1 MIHAT
6 ASEGLLARLL
16 NLLRPSGMVVPVPVR
31 VRRAAAL
38 ALVPLALAPAA
49 VAQRGGTT
57 GGGSDRGGSHR
68 DSAATVRRA
77 PAVPPSARR
86 PAPARS
92 GYDET
97 QRRIEEQR
105 RAADERQREAERRIE
120 QQRQAVEER
129 QRETQRR
136 IEQQRREMEE
146 RQREAERRAGGQR
159 GSGDRS
165 GYGQSGYDRSGYGSG
180 YDRYWGSSWSPVLRY
195 RQRVRVESDRHYGY
209 GSSVLDIRT
218 SYRQRV
224 SGGYSSG
231 DRVEVRIE
239 RIEVYQDGR
248 YLGYVDYYDLPRD
261 FDHVTATRMRNG
273 ELRLDDDLLLVGEAS
288 VGFELIRFD
297 GNDFYGSW
305 RRQYDALSLDL
316 RRSSTRRV
324 GYSRLFDPYAYRG
337 YVPVSIVPDLQ
348 DDFYGYNGGYYGQS
362 GSGYDQPGYSRD
374 GYEGPVQGRSPR
386 GCTDG
391 SGTVNTPSSRPQGGS
406 VEGRSAPARS
416 PRNRTVTLPGGQ
428 TVQVERETS
437 VEAAEGGN

>member
-1 MIHAT
+1 MRPIPGGRLLLPAPAMTHVT
-6 ASEGLLARLL
+6 PSGGLLARLL
-16 NLLRPSGMVVPVPVR
+16 QVLRSSGPVVPALVP

-38 ALVPLALAPAA
+38 ALVPLALAPSAF
-49 VAQRGGTT
+49 AQRGGTT
-57 GGGSDRGGSHR
+57 GGGHDRGIPRR
-68 DSAATVRRA
+68 DTVVVGRR
-77 PAVPPSARR
+77 PSVPSATR
-86 PAPARS
+86 PAPARP
-92 GYDET
+92 YDDP
-97 QRRIEEQR
+97 QR
-105 RAADERQREAERRIE
+105 RAA
-120 QQRQAVEER
+120 
-129 QRETQRR
+129 
-136 IEQQRREMEE
+136 EE
-146 RQREAERRAGGQR
+146 RQREAERRAEQQRRNAEERQREAQRRTGGQN
-159 GSGDRS
+159 GYP
-165 GYGQSGYDRSGYGSG
+165 GYGQPGYGGYDRGGYGGS

-195 RQRVRVESDRHYGY
+195 RQRVRVESDRRYGY

-362 GSGYDQPGYSRD
+362 GSGYGQPGYSRD

-386 GCTDG
+386 GRTDG

-416 PRNRTVTLPGGQ
+416 PRNRTITLPGGQ
-428 TVQVERETS
+428 TVQVEREAS
-437 VEAAEGGN
+437 VEAADGSN